1 MQIYR
6 LTSPVW
12 ISKNMICFFFLQGS
26 SRNLNLL
33 IPEGCLPFRDFL
45 FLFDA
50 GAWFRLLS
58 LVCGSFIGAGGGYLS
73 LSVDFEGGGAW
84 AVCGAVRRFFLS
96 GIGLTGY
103 SHSRMQG
110 QTVLFLLNHRTEPKN
125 IRGADSP
132 DVFSAPLDMFWGNSV
147 TLSRLSLTLYSCS
160 DTLSCY
166 LLTVPPPPAYKVH
179 GIICHCHAGV
189 SGGFPAM
196 L

>member
-1 MQIYR
+1 MPLAQAKIY
-6 LTSPVW
+6 TEEDYY
-12 ISKNMICFFFLQGS
+12 
-26 SRNLNLL
+26 NL
-33 IPEGCLPFRDFL
+33 PE
-45 FLFDA
+45 
-50 GAWFRLLS
+50 
-58 LVCGSFIGAGGGYLS
+58 
-73 LSVDFEGGGAW
+73 
-84 AVCGAVRRFFLS
+84 
-96 GIGLTGY
+96 
-103 SHSRMQG
+103 
-110 QTVLFLLNHRTEPKN
+110 N